1 MITPWTRTDRD
12 VLDRLR
18 DNIELLE
25 RLMFYYE
32 RGFTTKIRSDVK
44 MCLEKS
50 KRAFNRKCDEVA
62 IMMGEI
68 EDSPDDAT
76 QEEDA

>member
-1 MITPWTRTDRD
+1 M
-12 VLDRLR
+12 LDRLR